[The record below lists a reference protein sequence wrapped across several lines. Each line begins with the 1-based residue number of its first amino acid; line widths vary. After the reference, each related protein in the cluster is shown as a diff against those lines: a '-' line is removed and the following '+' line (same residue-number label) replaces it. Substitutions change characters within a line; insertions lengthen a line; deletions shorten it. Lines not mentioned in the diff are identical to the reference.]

1 MARTAKATRATQMV
15 TTKRPPG
22 RPPGSKNKVKATA
35 QPETMSAR
43 KTAPPK
49 QKVTAPKRNAAVS
62 RPPMV
67 TKDELRTQVDK
78 LERANATLRT
88 KNREAGRVAKEA
100 AARIETLEAQ
110 VANLERAAIRKDA
123 PARTQATRNQ
133 EVAAEPKSKRAARGR
148 KSGSSRTPEPMEA
161 EAESELESPEAHSGE
176 DKE

>member
-1 MARTAKATRATQMV
+1 MARTAKATRATQMA
-15 TTKRPPG
+15 TTRRPPG

-35 QPETMSAR
+35 QPETVSAR
-43 KTAPPK
+43 KTAP
-49 QKVTAPKRNAAVS
+49 KRNADVS

-67 TKDELRTQVDK
+67 TKDELRAQVDK

-88 KNREAGRVAKEA
+88 KSREAGRATKEA
-100 AARIETLEAQ
+100 AARIEALEAQ
-110 VANLERAAIRKDA
+110 VAKLERAAIRKDA

-148 KSGSSRTPEPMEA
+148 KPGSSRTPEPMEA

-176 DKE
+176 DKG